1 MSEWKV
7 MKKPIG
13 FGTAEAA
20 GSICGWIAG
29 LATGFL
35 VTNYIIF
42 PRLIGATLLEVL
54 KLLMPQYR

>member
-1 MSEWKV
+1 MIRID
-7 MKKPIG
+7 IG
-13 FGTAEAA
+13 EHMTEAA